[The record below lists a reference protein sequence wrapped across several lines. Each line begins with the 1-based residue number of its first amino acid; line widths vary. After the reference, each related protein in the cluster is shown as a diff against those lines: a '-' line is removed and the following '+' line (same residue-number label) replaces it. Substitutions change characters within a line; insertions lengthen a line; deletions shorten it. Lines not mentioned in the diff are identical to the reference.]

1 MEANSLARRTISTLI
16 LLTIPLVFAAQ
27 SRAQAIPA
35 HPPEPVATQS
45 APPTGLAQVQNEAAQ
60 WLLDLIKINTTNP
73 PGNELAAAKYIA
85 AVLDREGIHSETI
98 ESAPGRGF
106 LVARLSS
113 SPLPDPSRALLLMA
127 HLDVV
132 GVDRSKWT
140 VDPFGGVIEGNYL
153 YGRGAIDDK
162 GMLAA
167 NLAAFVALKRSGARL
182 NRDVIFFAE
191 GDEEDGGAQG
201 IKFAVT
207 KHWDKIAAGFAIN
220 EGGRIALKN
229 GKVQYVGI
237 QASEKVAANI
247 DVIAKGTSGHA
258 SVPLKDN
265 AVAHLAAALAKIST
279 YEAPVEF
286 NSITRA
292 YFAALAPVEDDET
305 AKWIRVLET
314 PERGD
319 HAARVISDANPLW
332 NSMIHDTISPTMLQA
347 GVRQNVI
354 PAEAKAVLNV
364 RLLPGNQLSVLI
376 AELQLLVN
384 DPAIRFE
391 VEPNGSEIAPSS
403 LLATELYASIKR
415 VAGNEFQ

>member
-1 MEANSLARRTISTLI
+1 
-16 LLTIPLVFAAQ
+16 
-27 SRAQAIPA
+27 
-35 HPPEPVATQS
+35 
-45 APPTGLAQVQNEAAQ
+45 
-60 WLLDLIKINTTNP
+60 
-73 PGNELAAAKYIA
+73 
-85 AVLDREGIHSETI
+85 
-98 ESAPGRGF
+98 
-106 LVARLSS
+106 
-113 SPLPDPSRALLLMA
+113 
-127 HLDVV
+127 
-132 GVDRSKWT
+132 
-140 VDPFGGVIEGNYL
+140 
-153 YGRGAIDDK
+153 
-162 GMLAA
+162 
-167 NLAAFVALKRSGARL
+167 
-182 NRDVIFFAE
+182 
-191 GDEEDGGAQG
+191 
-201 IKFAVT
+201 
-207 KHWDKIAAGFAIN
+207 
-220 EGGRIALKN
+220 
-229 GKVQYVGI
+229 VQYVGI
-237 QASEKVAANI
+237 QASEKVAANV

-265 AVAHLAAALAKIST
+265 AVAHLAAPLAKISP

-376 AELQLLVN
+376 AKLQLLVN

-415 VAGNEFQ
+415 VAGNEFQGVPVAPFLSTGATDSAELRLRNVQAYGILPFPLSDDDFNRMHGNDERIPLDSFRKGIDFLYNVVTDFAVQK